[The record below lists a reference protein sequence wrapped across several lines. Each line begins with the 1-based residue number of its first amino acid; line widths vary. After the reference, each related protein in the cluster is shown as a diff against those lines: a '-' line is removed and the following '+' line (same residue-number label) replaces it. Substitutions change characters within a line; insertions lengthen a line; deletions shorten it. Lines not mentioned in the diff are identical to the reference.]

1 MGIVFKLLAFR
12 KSKLLDRLKAL
23 YKLKALHILNTSF
36 KSRQACT
43 QKSLNSMLVLFTIFS
58 IFNANTVLATSASDS
73 ETRELINPPQLKKSR
88 FEKVTIPYQNI
99 QATIDGKLDEPAW
112 KNAGKVSLHYVVRPF
127 ENTIPPVATDAFFYE
142 DGETFYVAYV
152 ASDPSPDDIRV
163 FLRDRDQTWG
173 QDMVGVKIDT
183 YGDGRLAYQYFVNAL
198 GVQTDS
204 IENEMT
210 GNESASWN
218 GIWRSEGRVTAA
230 GYVVEMAIPLRLMNF
245 EESEGVKRWG
255 IEFVRFYP
263 RSDSYRLSHLPTDR
277 NNACNLCQMGTAIG
291 FSGATQ
297 GESLAIVP
305 TAVFAAGRGR
315 DPRKTNAW
323 DYQNNQEI
331 GVDLSWSITPE
342 ISLQGTLNPDFSQVE
357 ADVAQ
362 LSINNTFALFFDER
376 RPFFVENIDYFS
388 SFQNLIYTR
397 NINAPDYGLKVTGR
411 KDKHSLGVFV
421 ANDEKTT
428 FLVPGNLGSSV
439 ASFDEKSLNLG
450 ARYRY
455 DSSNDLSLGAVV
467 TLREADTYHNYLTSF
482 DGKYRL
488 TDRDTIRA
496 QVIASETEY
505 PQELFKTFCD
515 EECLNPSD
523 YNEATLR
530 TNKEGSFNGLSYILD
545 YSRETSDY
553 YIRARHQYADE
564 GYRADLGF
572 QSQID
577 RTVSVVGGGYNW
589 WNENSWWNRINIDGD
604 WDITHNTNG
613 ELIEKELEGEISIS
627 ADYQTFV
634 EVGARKRN
642 RVGLREDSDS
652 LAIDGNTTLFA
663 ETSFKLYA
671 ETRPNQYFFIANF
684 IRKGDAVDFVNNRL
698 GKQVYIEPRFELNV
712 GTHLKISGQHTYSE
726 LDSDDRPLFIANLTD
741 IRMTYQFDQRQFFRV
756 TLAYSDISRNQDN
769 YEIEVNSHSKDIG
782 FQLLYSYKLNPLSK
796 FFIGYADSAFND
808 DDLNKLKTNNQ
819 SIFMKFSYA
828 WLL

>member
-1 MGIVFKLLAFR
+1 MCIVFKR
-12 KSKLLDRLKAL
+12 LDFPMLKVL
-23 YKLKALHILNTSF
+23 CRQKTLNILKTSF
-36 KSRQACT
+36 KSKHAYKPKT
-43 QKSLNSMLVLFTIFS
+43 VHSILVLFTIVS
-58 IFNANTVLATSASDS
+58 VFNANTALAASTSNSNP
-73 ETRELINPPQLKKSR
+73 RELVNPPQLKKSR
-88 FEKVTIPYQNI
+88 FEKVTIPFQNI
-99 QATIDGKLDEPAW
+99 QAMIDGKLDEPAW

-127 ENTIPPVATDAFFYE
+127 ENTIPPVATDALFYE
-142 DGETFYVAYV
+142 DGETFYVAYI
-152 ASDPSPDDIRV
+152 ASDSNPEDIRV

-218 GIWRSEGRVTAA
+218 GIWRSEGRVTAS

-277 NNACNLCQMGTAIG
+277 NNACNLCQMGAAIG
-291 FSGATQ
+291 FSDATQ
-297 GESLAIVP
+297 GENLAIIP

-315 DPRKTNAW
+315 DPLQTNAW

-331 GVDLSWSITPE
+331 GLDLSWSITPE

-362 LSINNTFALFFDER
+362 LSINNTFALFFDEQ

-482 DGKYRL
+482 DAKYRL

-496 QVIASETEY
+496 QVIASETKY

-577 RTVSVVGGGYNW
+577 RTMSVIGGGYNW
-589 WNENSWWNRINIDGD
+589 WNESSWWNRINIEGD
-604 WDITHNTNG
+604 WDITHNING
-613 ELIEKELEGEISIS
+613 ELIEKELEGEMSIS

-642 RVGLREDSDS
+642 RVGLREDANS

-663 ETSFKLYA
+663 ETSYKLYA

-684 IRKGDAVDFVNNRL
+684 LRKGDAVDFVNNRL

-769 YEIEVNSHSKDIG
+769 YEIEVNSHSVNIG

-796 FFIGYADSAFND
+796 FFIGYADSAYNN
-808 DDLNKLKTNNQ
+808 DDLNKLKTNKQ

>member
-1 MGIVFKLLAFR
+1 MGTVFKLMALFRLKVLRKLQALFNFKGAYRR
-12 KSKLLDRLKAL
+12 KSFSS
-23 YKLKALHILNTSF
+23 I
-36 KSRQACT
+36 
-43 QKSLNSMLVLFTIFS
+43 LVLFAIAGVL
-58 IFNANTVLATSASDS
+58 NANIVLATQTPNSNA
-73 ETRELINPPQLKKSR
+73 RALINPPQLKKSR

-99 QATIDGKLDEPAW
+99 QANIDGKLDEPAW
-112 KNAGKVSLHYVVRPF
+112 KSAGKVSLHYVVKPF
-127 ENTIPPVATDAFFYE
+127 ENTIPPVATEAFFYE

-152 ASDPSPDDIRV
+152 AADSNPEDIRV

-183 YGDGRLAYQYFVNAL
+183 YGDGRLAYQYFVNPL

-218 GIWRSEGRVTAA
+218 GIWRSEGRVTAT

-277 NNACNLCQMGTAIG
+277 NNACNLCQMGAAIG

-297 GESLAIVP
+297 GDNLAIVP
-305 TAVFAAGRGR
+305 TAVFAAGRTR
-315 DPRKTNAW
+315 DPLQTNTW
-323 DYQNNQEI
+323 DYQNNHEI
-331 GVDLSWSITPE
+331 GLDLSWSITPE
-342 ISLQGTLNPDFSQVE
+342 ISMQGTLNPDFSQVE

-421 ANDEKTT
+421 ANDQQTT

-439 ASFDEKSLNLG
+439 ASFDEKSLNFG

-455 DSSNDLSLGAVV
+455 DLSNDLSLGSVL
-467 TLREADTYHNYLTSF
+467 TLREADTYHNYLSSF
-482 DGKYRL
+482 DIKYRV
-488 TDRDTIRA
+488 TGQDTVRA
-496 QVIASETEY
+496 QVITSETEY

-523 YNEATLR
+523 FNEATLR

-577 RTVSVVGGGYNW
+577 RTVSVIGGGYNW

-604 WDITHNTNG
+604 WDITHNNNG
-613 ELIEKELEGEISIS
+613 ELIEKELEGAFTISG
-627 ADYQTFV
+627 DYQSFM

-642 RVGLREDSDS
+642 KVGLRENANS
-652 LAIDGNTTLFA
+652 LAIDGNTTLFE
-663 ETSFKLYA
+663 ETSYSFYA
-671 ETRPNQYFFIANF
+671 ETRPNQYFFVANF
-684 IRKGDAVDFVNNRL
+684 IRQGDAVDFVNNRL

-756 TLAYSDISRNQDN
+756 TVAYSDISRNQDN
-769 YEIEVNSHSKDIG
+769 YQIDVNANSEDIG

-796 FFIGYADSAFND
+796 FFIGYADSAYSN